1 MRVSKSESGHNLYIG
16 PTGEVALESTRTM
29 CFWQAQQ
36 ETLAG
41 QVLPFYSA
49 SVS

>member
-1 MRVSKSESGHNLYIG
+1 MEWDDVLRASGGHIK
-16 PTGEVALESTRTM
+16 
-29 CFWQAQQ
+29 
-36 ETLAG
+36 TLAG